1 MTRPFG
7 ILLVEDSESD
17 ILLVNKAIEKLGM
30 DCQLHVVR
38 DGEDFVEFFRN
49 GNGENGSKKNNI
61 DLILLD
67 LNMLRMNGFEV
78 LEHRNS
84 DPDLKDIPVVILTSS
99 LNDKDIEKAYELG
112 ANGYLAK
119 PIEIDVFMETV
130 AKAAVYWHNLFKR
143 A

>member
-1 MTRPFG
+1 MVTRPFG
-7 ILLVEDSESD
+7 ILLVEDAESD
-17 ILLVNKAIEKLGM
+17 ILLVNKAIEKLGK
-30 DCQLHVVR
+30 DCQLYVVK
-38 DGEDFVEFFRN
+38 DGEDLVEYFKSGSDDN
-49 GNGENGSKKNNI
+49 ENKKNNI

-78 LEHRNS
+78 LEHRNK
-84 DPDLKDIPVVILTSS
+84 DKDLKDIPVVILTSS

-119 PIEIDVFMETV
+119 PIEIEVFMETV

-143 A
+143 